1 MDADNCDRHR
11 LVLRVTA
18 LALLLLVGGCGG
30 KTPKISKLANTD
42 VIVAFGDSL
51 TYGTGAAEQESYPAV
66 LTRLIGHDVVRAG
79 VPGEVTAQGLQRL
92 PEVIEEYRP
101 RLMIVCLGGND
112 MLRRLSVA
120 ETRANLR
127 AMISMIKDH
136 GIAVV
141 LIGVPQPALLSSAPE
156 FYTELAQEFAIPYEG
171 DVLKKVLYAAEMKS
185 DAIHPNA
192 KGYRRMAEAVAALL
206 REAGAI

>member
-1 MDADNCDRHR
+1 MGAANCDRHR
-11 LVLRVTA
+11 LVLRVAA

-51 TYGTGAAEQESYPAV
+51 TYGTGAAEEESYPAV

-79 VPGEVTAQGLQRL
+79 IPGEVTAQGLQRL

-127 AMISMIKDH
+127 AMIRMIKDH

-141 LIGVPQPALLSSAPE
+141 LIGVPPPALLSSAPE

-171 DVLKKVLYAAEMKS
+171 DVLKKVLYAADMKS

>member
-120 ETRANLR
+120 ETRANVR

-141 LIGVPQPALLSSAPE
+141 LIGVPQPALLASAPE

>member
-141 LIGVPQPALLSSAPE
+141 LIGVPQPALLASAPE